1 LAKGAEPERGDWL
14 RRQQP
19 PRRRAWALEEQL
31 FGRIDAIAER
41 SNGHRPTVD
50 PRPTQAQLDRDYLLC
65 RCEGFAVESPSGH
78 VGFVVGLRFRSR
90 VDIPDLL
97 EVSAGRL
104 GRRMLLIPVTEVE
117 MIDSEGQVVVLS
129 ADPLP
134 RRNRVPE
141 LVLRLSERLHS
152 AL

>member
-1 LAKGAEPERGDWL
+1 MTPRSPPESRFSWA
-14 RRQQP
+14 
-19 PRRRAWALEEQL
+19 RAT
-31 FGRIDAIAER
+31 FVSIGPAIAARLGR
-41 SNGHRPTVD
+41 SGRASAYVHPSTAPAAPT
-50 PRPTQAQLDRDYLLC
+50 PRYKNFARGSVGELGNPA
-65 RCEGFAVESPSGH
+65 FAVESPSGH

-117 MIDSEGQVVVLS
+117 MIDSEGQVVVLR